1 MHYSCTLLILCLYY
15 NEYFIW
21 KLSFLLAVSDLSVS
35 TSVAFA
41 QLSWNVLPTVSID
54 MHVYE
59 VGFAVSGN
67 SGQCSQASFPLPYIN
82 TTNGS
87 IELTGLLIDTCYV
100 FIVRVYS
107 LRTGQPGNWSIIFNS
122 TLQQG

>member
-1 MHYSCTLLILCLYY
+1 MNACLVS
-15 NEYFIW
+15 
-21 KLSFLLAVSDLSVS
+21 KLSFLLAVESLSVS
-35 TSVAFA
+35 TSIAFA

-54 MHVYE
+54 TYMYE

-67 SGQCSQASFPLPYIN
+67 SGQCTQASLPLPYIN
-82 TTNGS
+82 TTNGR

-100 FIVRVYS
+100 FGVRVYS
-107 LRTGQPGNWSIIFNS
+107 LRTGQAGNWNIIFNS

>member
-1 MHYSCTLLILCLYY
+1 M
-15 NEYFIW
+15 IW
-21 KLSFLLAVSDLSVS
+21 KPFFLLAVSDLSVS
-35 TSVAFA
+35 TSITFA

-54 MHVYE
+54 TYVYE

-67 SGQCSQASFPLPYIN
+67 SGQCSQASLPLPYIN

-87 IELTGLLIDTCYV
+87 IEVTGLLNDTCYV
-100 FIVRVYS
+100 FGVRVYS
-107 LRTGQPGNWSIIFNS
+107 LRTGQTGNWNILFNN

>member
-1 MHYSCTLLILCLYY
+1 MID
-15 NEYFIW
+15 N
-21 KLSFLLAVSDLSVS
+21 LSVS
-35 TSVAFA
+35 TSTTFA
-41 QLSWNVLPTVSID
+41 QLSWNVLPCTTVSID
-54 MHVYE
+54 TYVYE

-67 SGQCSQASFPLPYIN
+67 SGQCSQASLPLPYIN

-87 IELTGLLIDTCYV
+87 VEVTGLLNDTCYV
-100 FIVRVYS
+100 FGVRVYS

>member
-1 MHYSCTLLILCLYY
+1 MET
-15 NEYFIW
+15 F
-21 KLSFLLAVSDLSVS
+21 FPLAVGNFSVS
-35 TSVAFA
+35 TSITFA
-41 QLSWNVLPTVSID
+41 QLSWNVLPMVSID
-54 MHVYE
+54 TYVYE

-67 SGQCSQASFPLPYIN
+67 SGQCSLASLPFPYIN

-87 IELTGLLIDTCYV
+87 IEVTGLLNDTCYV
-100 FIVRVYS
+100 FGVRVYS